1 MADEDEGKTPAK
13 SPRGATAEE
22 LKGVSAVP
30 TEGEEHGKGAG
41 AHPKPAPGDEVDPG
55 VG

>member
-1 MADEDEGKTPAK
+1 MADKDDGKKPADR
-13 SPRGATAEE
+13 PRGATAEE
-22 LKGVSAVP
+22 LKGISAVP
-30 TEGEEHGKGAG
+30 TEGDEHGDGAG